1 MNNNDSE
8 FEDYGLNSED
18 ELCPSVGMFVS
29 LLTMDKPFGILWS
42 RDNQITFLKK
52 LGYKII
58 ESKEDFTGY
67 NIMVAVKPESEIIPD
82 MDRDNIEETFSKEIQ
97 GILLDWL
104 LKIKQS

>member
-8 FEDYGLNSED
+8 FEDYGLNSEE

-42 RDNQITFLKK
+42 RDNQISFLKK

-58 ESKEDFTGY
+58 ELNKDFTEY
-67 NIMVAVKPESEIIPD
+67 SIQVAVKPDSEIIPD
-82 MDRDNIEETFSKEIQ
+82 MSRDNIGEVFSNEIQ

-104 LKIKQS
+104 LKIKQN

>member
-8 FEDYGLNSED
+8 FEDYGLNSDE
-18 ELCPSVGMFVS
+18 ELCPSVSMFVS

-42 RDNQITFLKK
+42 RDNQVTFLKK

-58 ESKEDFTGY
+58 EVNKDITEYD
-67 NIMVAVKPESEIIPD
+67 ILVAVKPDSEIIPD
-82 MDRDNIEETFSKEIQ
+82 MNRDNIEETFSNEVQ
-97 GILLDWL
+97 GILLNWL